1 MWIWIVGAGAVG
13 LIVGFVVGWGGQVLL
28 TLWLLKGWPKAG
40 PVYRKP

>member
-1 MWIWIVGAGAVG
+1 MVWTIGALVVG

-28 TLWLLKGWPKAG
+28 TLWLLKGWPSG